1 MLWLWR
7 RFQIWRATHGAY
19 RYDGDL
25 SITEIRNLPIA
36 YVIYPDKKRSKDMPL
51 GNAVEYQAI
60 WGGTLVYH
68 NIRIWHPGFIG
79 RSKRT

>member
-1 MLWLWR
+1 MMWLWR
-7 RFQIWRATHGAY
+7 RFQIWRATYGVY

-25 SITEIRNLPIA
+25 SIADHNLPMA
-36 YVIYPDKKRSKDMPL
+36 YLIYSDKRRSTYMPL

-68 NIRIWHPGFIG
+68 DIKIWHPGFIG
-79 RSKRT
+79 RAKK